1 MKLMNFNNTILY
13 SFDCSTNAADIVVE
27 EQVTKGL
34 EFILSHL
41 TKPYW
46 PRTISTKLT
55 EGRQFTVHSRLEAS
69 SYFKG
74 SNYRDCRISAYN
86 PDSRTVDFIMIDTDS
101 SNFKS
106 KQELDKAKSK
116 TVSKISKT
124 FQIRNKF
131 KPTVIW
137 SGNGYHCCIRADS
150 HQGKILEQMS
160 EFRRVKKPS
169 KEFLRFA
176 EWYLHKNVF

>member
-1 MKLMNFNNTILY
+1 MKNFNTSSYPLNH
-13 SFDCSTNAADIVVE
+13 SIVE
-27 EQVTKGL
+27 RQVTEGL

-41 TKPYW
+41 SKPYW

-86 PDSRTVDFIMIDTDS
+86 PDSRTVDFIMIDMDR

-106 KQELDKAKSK
+106 KQELNIDINN
-116 TVSKISKT
+116 IS
-124 FQIRNKF
+124 N
-131 KPTVIW
+131 
-137 SGNGYHCCIRADS
+137 S
-150 HQGKILEQMS
+150 
-160 EFRRVKKPS
+160 
-169 KEFLRFA
+169 
-176 EWYLHKNVF
+176 